1 MRRPV
6 LLALDKRFP
15 RREQYANVRPGPP
28 IPGVRAQ
35 GDNGDSG
42 CVERRPWTKC
52 SARQP
57 RSPEWGELAQHL
69 LSDGADAAESAPQG
83 PRVDVQTRKRARPKK
98 PGRMIGLYFCGDQVA
113 TGRRLTA
120 SKS

>member
-15 RREQYANVRPGPP
+15 RREQYANIRPGPP

-35 GDNGDSG
+35 GDSGDSG

-52 SARQP
+52 EGSRMKVVGLFAGIGGLESGLATAGHEAVVLCEIWEPARGVLSANYP
-57 RSPEWGELAQHL
+57 DVPCEFDIADLKNL
-69 LSDGADAAESAPQG
+69 PADAEMVVG
-83 PRVDVQTRKRARPKK
+83 
-98 PGRMIGLYFCGDQVA
+98 G
-113 TGRRLTA
+113 
-120 SKS
+120 